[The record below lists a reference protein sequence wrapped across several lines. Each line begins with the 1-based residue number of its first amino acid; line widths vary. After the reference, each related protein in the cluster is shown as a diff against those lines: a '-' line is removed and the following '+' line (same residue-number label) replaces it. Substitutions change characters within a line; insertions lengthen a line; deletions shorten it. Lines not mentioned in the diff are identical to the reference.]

1 MGPAQIRIGS
11 TTVYALTDGAGSFF
25 EPRDQAFATAT
36 AAHWAL
42 ADALDPAA
50 VTPSGEWRLQFRCFA
65 IRFDDGRVIL
75 VDTGIGPADA
85 PAKAWAPVPGR
96 LPDELTAA
104 GIAPDDVTKVVL
116 THLHSDHIGW
126 AAPGGIPLFRQ
137 AEYLLQQAELDALDQ
152 INPALRERIIEP
164 LRSHDQLRLLSG
176 DTSLPGPVR
185 VVATPGHTPG
195 HQSVLVT
202 SADRTLAVT
211 GDLLVHAVQL
221 VAPELPYSHEMD
233 PGAARESRIALLTE
247 LAAPGAVLATP
258 HLTDP
263 FLQSW

>member
-1 MGPAQIRIGS
+1 MSPSHIRIGS
-11 TTVYALTDGAGSFF
+11 TTVYALTDGVGTFF
-25 EPRDQAFATAT
+25 EPRGQAFPTATAT
-36 AAHWAL
+36 HWAL

-50 VTPSGEWRLQFRCFA
+50 ATPSADWMLQFRCFA

-75 VDTGIGPADA
+75 VDAGIGPADA
-85 PAKAWAPVPGR
+85 PAKSWAPVPGR
-96 LPDELTAA
+96 LPDELAAA
-104 GIAPDDVTKVVL
+104 GITLDEVTTVVL
-116 THLHSDHIGW
+116 THLHTDHVGW
-126 AAPGGIPLFRQ
+126 AVTGGVPLFQQ

-221 VAPELPYSHEMD
+221 VAPELPYGHEMD
-233 PGAARESRIALLTE
+233 PDAARESRIALLTQ
-247 LAAPGAVLATP
+247 LAAQGAVLATP
-258 HLTDP
+258 HLTNP
-263 FLQSW
+263 FVERW